1 MEGRFT
7 APGKI
12 ILFGEH
18 AVVYG
23 KPAIAIPVSGMRATA
38 WSEPGEN
45 GITINAMD
53 VNKKF
58 KLSTDRNQFSV
69 LAQSILAITDKREP
83 NLTINLTSKLPQ
95 GSGMGSSAATSTAVC
110 RALSGHLGVD
120 LDANEI
126 SELVFEAEK
135 IVHGTP
141 SGIDN
146 TVVAYE
152 MPVYFIKG
160 QNPETFEPG
169 KLFRLVIGD
178 TGIEAPTKETVA
190 NVRKAWQNEP
200 GLMEGYFDE
209 IEKITRNGKI
219 AIESGN
225 AEQVGELMDENH
237 ELLNSIGVGHK
248 ILEEL
253 VEIAREKGALGAKL
267 TGGGGGGN
275 MVALAKDKE
284 TQKKI
289 CEAITEA
296 GYSAYQTS
304 FGEQV

>member
-23 KPAIAIPVSGMRATA
+23 KPAIAIPVAGMRATA
-38 WSEPGEN
+38 WSEPGEE

-53 VNKKF
+53 IKKKY
-58 KLSTDRNQFSV
+58 KLGSDNQFSV
-69 LAQSILAITDKREP
+69 LAQSILSISDENEP

-110 RALSGHLGVD
+110 RALSGYLGVN
-120 LDANEI
+120 LAENEI

-152 MPVYFIKG
+152 MPVYFVKG
-160 QNPETFEPG
+160 KKPRTFDPG
-169 KLFRLVIGD
+169 NIFRLVIGD
-178 TGIEAPTKETVA
+178 TGIEASTKKTVA
-190 NVRKAWQNEP
+190 NVRKAWKKEP
-200 GLMEGYFDE
+200 RLMEGYFDE
-209 IEKITRNGKI
+209 IEKVTRNGKI
-219 AIESGN
+219 AVEKGDR
-225 AEQVGELMDENH
+225 ELVGELMDENH
-237 ELLNSIGVGHK
+237 KLLNSIGVGHK
-248 ILEEL
+248 SLEKL
-253 VEIAREKGALGAKL
+253 IDIADEEGALGAKL

-275 MVALAKDKE
+275 MVALAEDKKS
-284 TQKKI
+284 QKKI
-289 CEAITEA
+289 YDAITEA
-296 GYSAYQTS
+296 GYRAYQTS
-304 FGEQV
+304 FGERP

>member
-1 MEGRFT
+1 
-7 APGKI
+7 
-12 ILFGEH
+12 
-18 AVVYG
+18 
-23 KPAIAIPVSGMRATA
+23 MRATA

-58 KLSTDRNQFSV
+58 KLSTNRNQFTV
-69 LAQSILAITDKREP
+69 LAQSILAITDRQEP

-120 LDANEI
+120 LAANEI

-152 MPVYFIKG
+152 MPVYFVKG

-178 TGIEAPTKETVA
+178 TGIEASTKKTVA
-190 NVRKAWQNEP
+190 NVRKTWQNEP
-200 GLMEGYFDE
+200 GLMDGYFDE

-225 AEQVGELMDENH
+225 AEQVGELMDKNH

-275 MVALAKDKE
+275 IVALAEDKK

-296 GYSAYQTS
+296 GYRAYQTS
-304 FGEQV
+304 FGEQI

>member
-53 VNKKF
+53 VNKKI
-58 KLSTDRNQFSV
+58 KLSTDNNQFSV
-69 LAQSILAITDKREP
+69 LAQSILAITDRHEP
-83 NLTINLTSKLPQ
+83 NLTINLTSRLPQ
-95 GSGMGSSAATSTAVC
+95 GSGMGSSAATATAVC
-110 RALSGHLGVD
+110 RALAGHLGVD
-120 LDANEI
+120 LAANEI

-178 TGIEAPTKETVA
+178 TGIEASTKKTVA

-219 AIESGN
+219 AIENGN
-225 AEQVGELMDENH
+225 AEQVGELMDKNH

-253 VEIAREKGALGAKL
+253 VEIAREKGGLGAKL

-275 MVALAKDKE
+275 MVALAEDKK

>member
-23 KPAIAIPVSGMRATA
+23 KPAIAIPVAGMRATA
-38 WSEPGEN
+38 WSEPGEK

-53 VNKKF
+53 IKKKY
-58 KLSTDRNQFSV
+58 KLGSSDNQFSV
-69 LAQSILAITDKREP
+69 LAQSILAISDENEP

-110 RALSGHLGVD
+110 RALAGHLGVN
-120 LDANEI
+120 LAENEI

-152 MPVYFIKG
+152 MPVYFVKG
-160 QNPETFEPG
+160 EKPETFEPG
-169 KLFRLVIGD
+169 KKFFLVIGD
-178 TGIEAPTKETVA
+178 TGIEASTKETVS
-190 NVRKAWQNEP
+190 NVRNNWKKEP
-200 GLMEGYFDE
+200 GLMDGYFDE
-209 IEKITRNGKI
+209 IERITKQGKI
-219 AIESGN
+219 AIENGN
-225 AEQVGELMDENH
+225 EKMVGEMMNENH
-237 ELLNSIGVGHK
+237 ELLNSIGVGHNE
-248 ILEEL
+248 LEKL
-253 VEIAREKGALGAKL
+253 IDIAKDAGALGAKL

-275 MVALAKDKE
+275 MVALAEDKKA
-284 TQKKI
+284 QKKI
-289 CEAITEA
+289 HDAITEA
-296 GYSAYQTS
+296 GYRAYQTS
-304 FGEQV
+304 FGEE

>member
-38 WSEPGEN
+38 WSEPSKN

-53 VNKKF
+53 LNKKF
-58 KLSTDRNQFSV
+58 KLNTYNNQFSI
-69 LAQSILAITDKREP
+69 LAQSILAVHNKNEP

-110 RALSGHLGVD
+110 RALSSHFGINL
-120 LDANEI
+120 AENEI

-160 QNPETFEPG
+160 RKPKTFVPG
-169 KLFRLVIGD
+169 KPFQLVIGD
-178 TGIEAPTKETVA
+178 TGIEASTKETVA
-190 NVRKAWQNEP
+190 NVRKVWEKEP
-200 GLMEGYFDE
+200 ALMEGYFDE
-209 IEKITRNGKI
+209 IEKVTQNGKV
-219 AIESGN
+219 AIEEGN
-225 AEQVGELMDENH
+225 AKLVGELMNENH
-237 ELLNSIGVGHK
+237 ELLNLIGVGHET
-248 ILEEL
+248 LEEL
-253 VEIAREKGALGAKL
+253 IEITHEKGALGAKM

-275 MVALAKDKE
+275 IVALAEDKE
-284 TQKKI
+284 NQKII
-289 CEAITEA
+289 CNALTEA
-296 GYSAYQTS
+296 GYRAYQTS
-304 FGEQV
+304 FGEEA

>member
-23 KPAIAIPVSGMRATA
+23 KPAIAIPVAGMRATA
-38 WSEPGEN
+38 WSEPGEE

-53 VNKKF
+53 IRKKY
-58 KLSTDRNQFSV
+58 KVGTKDNQFSV
-69 LAQSILAITDKREP
+69 LAQSILALSDENEP

-110 RALSGHLGVD
+110 RALSGHLGVN
-120 LDANEI
+120 LAENEI

-152 MPVYFIKG
+152 MPVYFVKG
-160 QNPETFEPG
+160 KKPRTFNPGNIFH
-169 KLFRLVIGD
+169 LVIGD
-178 TGIEAPTKETVA
+178 TGIEASTKKTVA
-190 NVRKAWQNEP
+190 NVRKSWESEP

-209 IEKITRNGKI
+209 IEKVTKNGKI
-219 AIESGN
+219 AVEKGDRKM
-225 AEQVGELMDENH
+225 VGELMDENH
-237 ELLNSIGVGHK
+237 KLLNSIGVGHK
-248 ILEEL
+248 ILEKL
-253 VEIAREKGALGAKL
+253 IDIAHDNDALGAKL

-275 MVALAKDKE
+275 IVVLAEDKGN
-284 TQKKI
+284 QKKI
-289 CEAITEA
+289 YEAITEA
-296 GYSAYQTS
+296 GYRAYQTS
-304 FGEQV
+304 FGERP

>member
-23 KPAIAIPVSGMRATA
+23 KPAIAIPVAGMRATA
-38 WSEPGEN
+38 WSEPGEE

-53 VNKKF
+53 IKKKY
-58 KLSTDRNQFSV
+58 KLGSDNQFSV
-69 LAQSILAITDKREP
+69 LAQSILSISDENEP

-110 RALSGHLGVD
+110 RALSGHLGVN
-120 LDANEI
+120 LAENEI

-152 MPVYFIKG
+152 MPVYFVKG
-160 QNPETFEPG
+160 KKPRTFDPG
-169 KLFRLVIGD
+169 NIFRLVIGD
-178 TGIEAPTKETVA
+178 TGIEASTKKTVA
-190 NVRKAWQNEP
+190 NVRKAWEKEP
-200 GLMEGYFDE
+200 RLMEGYFDE
-209 IEKITRNGKI
+209 IEKVTRNGKI
-219 AIESGN
+219 ALEKGDR
-225 AEQVGELMDENH
+225 ELVGELMDENH
-237 ELLNSIGVGHK
+237 KLLNSIGVGHK
-248 ILEEL
+248 SLEKL
-253 VEIAREKGALGAKL
+253 IDIAHEKEALGAKL

-275 MVALAKDKE
+275 MVALAEDK
-284 TQKKI
+284 
-289 CEAITEA
+289 
-296 GYSAYQTS
+296 
-304 FGEQV
+304 